1 MCYSV
6 TLYLLN
12 LLFCVLSILF
22 CRMFVP
28 NLHDMTAKVH
38 GVFKDKLKLS
48 PTVDLTAVVD
58 IPMLWG

>member
-12 LLFCVLSILF
+12 LLFYVLSILF

-28 NLHDMTAKVH
+28 NLHDMVTKAH
-38 GVFKDKLKLS
+38 GVFKAKLKLS
-48 PTVDLTAVVD
+48 PTVALTAVVD